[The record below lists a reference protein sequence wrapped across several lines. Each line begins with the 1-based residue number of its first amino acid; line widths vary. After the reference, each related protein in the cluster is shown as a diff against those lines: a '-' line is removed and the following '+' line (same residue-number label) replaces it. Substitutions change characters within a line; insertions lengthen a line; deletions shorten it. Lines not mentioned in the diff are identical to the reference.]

1 MQGIKHLIIN
11 SPYEEPHRHWEYN
24 HARMAFEL
32 AEGRRL
38 SGYTVASSTSR
49 LINDPGVF
57 VEIPLV
63 NQIRQRVAQ
72 WRAEG
77 YAGVSGITKNL
88 LEHWHN
94 AEARDNRFFYCQLEA
109 IETLIWLA
117 EAPDAE
123 KVGIEI
129 PSDGGELS
137 RICSKMATGTGKTIV
152 MAMLVAWQSLNKI
165 NYPNKKGYAKDFLV
179 VAPNLTV
186 RSRLS
191 VLLPAGEG
199 NYYDAFN
206 VVPPGLREQL
216 RQAKV
221 VIRNWHALA
230 WDTDAQLKKKRSVD
244 KRGAKSDEAYAREVL
259 GELANSKN
267 FVVINDEAHHAW
279 RIPVGAKL
287 SREEKQDAE
296 EATIWIGGLDRLNK
310 ARGITTVYDFSA
322 TPFTPSGRN
331 STSENLFGWIVSDF
345 GLTEAIESGLVKTPR
360 VVIRDD
366 GQPGS
371 GHNDY
376 KSQFY
381 HLYYVPEVKS
391 SLNKKGASASEA
403 LPPLVENAY
412 ALLGKD
418 WRETAGAWR
427 DKGFTVPPVMISVA
441 NQTETAARI
450 KYAFD
455 RCNILIPELCNA
467 EKTLHI
473 DSKVLETADA
483 YAEAENKA
491 QVKTTDDTGE
501 AVAADAD
508 EEIETSPTRRLSK
521 KEQAQKLRRM
531 VDTIGRQGEPGEQIQ
546 HVISVGML
554 TEGWDAK
561 NVTHIMG
568 LRAFSSQLLCEQVV
582 GRGLRRTSY
591 DLDENNLF
599 APEYVNIFGVPFAFM
614 PHESPKDSEIKPSA
628 PKQRI
633 QPLPDKSEFEIRF
646 PNVLR
651 IERKF
656 KPVLKLDLNKVAP
669 LVLNAYDTREIA
681 ELAPVIEGKHDVTR
695 LAEIDLEKIYSQV
708 RLQSSI
714 FRATL
719 DIFRRIET
727 DWKADVNSLFTQLV
741 PVVENFINSD
751 KLEISPPMFGL
762 EDKRKRV
769 LVRLN
774 AATIVNHLAP
784 FIQQENVETFEL
796 VVDVNKP
803 IISTADMKAWDTGK
817 PFVHTRKSH
826 INFCVCDS
834 RWESTTALHLDRS
847 PHIAAWVKNDHLG
860 FEIRYIFNGGEHK
873 YRPDF
878 LTRLSNDRI
887 LVIETKGEE
896 DQKDKVKREAMRE
909 WVRAVN
915 QPGGFGRWHAE
926 PAVSKRPDD
935 IPQILERAVS
945 AV

>member
-11 SPYEEPHRHWEYN
+11 SPYEEPRRHWEYN
-24 HARMAFEL
+24 HGRMAFEL
-32 AEGRRL
+32 AEGRRP
-38 SGYTVASSTSR
+38 SGYTVASTEKR
-49 LINDPGVF
+49 LVNDPGVF
-57 VEIPLV
+57 VQIPLV
-63 NQIRQRVAQ
+63 NKIRQRVKE
-72 WRAEG
+72 WREQG
-77 YAGVSGITKNL
+77 YAGVSGITKQL
-88 LEHWHN
+88 LEHWHDE
-94 AEARDNRFFYCQLEA
+94 EARTNRFFFCQLEA
-109 IETLIWLA
+109 IETLIWHA
-117 EAPDAE
+117 EAPASE
-123 KVGIEI
+123 KVGVDI
-129 PSDGGELS
+129 PSDGGELA
-137 RICSKMATGTGKTIV
+137 RVCSKMATGTGKTIV
-152 MAMLVAWQSLNKI
+152 MAMLVAWQSLNRI
-165 NYPNKKGYAKDFLV
+165 NYPSRKGFAKDFLV

-191 VLLPAGEG
+191 VLLPSGAE

-206 VVPPGLREQL
+206 VVPLGLREQL

-221 VIRNWHALA
+221 VVRNWHALA
-230 WDTDAQLKKKRSVD
+230 WDAEEKLKKRRSVD

-259 GELANSKN
+259 GELAGSKN

-279 RIPVGAKL
+279 RIPAGAKL
-287 SREEKQDAE
+287 SREEKKEAE
-296 EATIWIGGLDRLNK
+296 EATVWIGGLDRLDR
-310 ARGITTVYDFSA
+310 ARGIQMVYDFSA
-322 TPFTPSGRN
+322 TPFTPSGKS

-366 GQPGS
+366 GQLGA
-371 GHNDY
+371 DY
-376 KSQFY
+376 KSKFY
-381 HLYYVPEVKS
+381 HLYNDPEVKP
-391 SLNKKGASASEA
+391 SLNKKGASETEA

-418 WRETAGAWR
+418 WRETSQAWR
-427 DKGFTVPPVMISVA
+427 DAGLAVPPVMISVA

-467 EKTLHI
+467 ERTLHI
-473 DSKVLETADA
+473 DSKVLESAEA
-483 YAEAENKA
+483 YAEEDAGAEAKA
-491 QVKTTDDTGE
+491 
-501 AVAADAD
+501 AD
-508 EEIETSPTRRLSK
+508 EEAEEGPARKLTK
-521 KEQAQKLRRM
+521 KEQAQRLRQT
-531 VDTIGRQGEPGEQIQ
+531 VDTIGRPGELGEQIQ

-561 NVTHIMG
+561 TVTHIMG

-591 DLDENNLF
+591 DLDDNGLF
-599 APEYVNIFGVPFAFM
+599 TPEYVNIFGVPFAFM
-614 PHESPKDSEIKPSA
+614 PHESPKDGEVKVSA

-633 QPLPDKSEFEIRF
+633 QPLPEKAEFEIRF

-651 IERKF
+651 IESKF
-656 KPVLKLDLNKVAP
+656 RPVLRLDLNNVTP
-669 LVLNAYDTREIA
+669 LTLNAYDTREIA

-708 RLQSSI
+708 RLQSSV

-719 DIFRRIET
+719 DIFKQIKT
-727 DWKADVNSLFTQLV
+727 DWKGDPNTLFTQIV
-741 PVVENFINSD
+741 PVVESFINSD
-751 KLEISPPMFGL
+751 RLEVSPPTFGL
-762 EDKRKRV
+762 EDKRRRV

-774 AATIVNHLAP
+774 AATVVNHLVP
-784 FIQQENVETFEL
+784 FIQQENVESYEL
-796 VVDVNKP
+796 IVDTNKP
-803 IISTADMKAWDTGK
+803 IISTGDMRPWDTSK

-826 INFCVCDS
+826 VNFCVCDS

-847 PHIAAWVKNDHLG
+847 PHVSAWVKNDHIG

-878 LTRLSNDRI
+878 LARLSSDEI

-909 WVRAVN
+909 WLRAVN
-915 QPGGFGRWHAE
+915 QHGGFGRWHPE

-935 IPQILERAVS
+935 IPQLLERAVKPG
-945 AV
+945 

>member
-1 MQGIKHLIIN
+1 MSGIDHLIIN
-11 SPYEEPHRHWEYN
+11 APYDEPTKHWEYN
-24 HARMAFEL
+24 HNRMAFEL
-32 AEGRRL
+32 AEGRRP
-38 SGYTVASSTSR
+38 SGYTVASTTKK
-49 LINDPGVF
+49 LVNDPGVF
-57 VEIPLV
+57 VQIPLV
-63 NQIRQRVAQ
+63 NQIRGRVKE
-72 WRAEG
+72 WRENG
-77 YAGVSGITKNL
+77 YAGVSSVTKQL
-88 LEHWHN
+88 LGHWRDT
-94 AEARDNRFFYCQLEA
+94 EARTNRLFFCQLEA
-109 IETLIWLA
+109 IETLIWIA

-123 KVGIEI
+123 KVGIDI
-129 PSDGGELS
+129 PSDGGELQ

-152 MAMLVAWQSLNKI
+152 MAMLIAWQSLNKI
-165 NYPNKKGYAKDFLV
+165 NTTNRKGFAKDFLI

-191 VLLPAGEG
+191 VLIPAGEE

-206 VVPPGLREQL
+206 IVPLGMREQL

-221 VIRNWHALA
+221 IVRNWHALA
-230 WDTDAQLKKKRSVD
+230 WDSDDKIKKRRSVD

-267 FVVINDEAHHAW
+267 FLVINDEAHHAW
-279 RIPVGAKL
+279 RIPAGTKL
-287 SREEKQDAE
+287 KRDEKQDAE
-296 EATIWIGGLDRLNK
+296 EATIWIGGLDRLNQ
-310 ARGITTVYDFSA
+310 ARGIQAVYDFSA
-322 TPFTPSGRN
+322 TPFTPTGRT
-331 STSENLFGWIVSDF
+331 SDSENLFGWIVSDF

-366 GQPGS
+366 GQLGS
-371 GHNDY
+371 DY
-376 KSQFY
+376 KSKFY
-381 HLYYVPEVKS
+381 HIYNDPDVKP
-391 SLNKKGASASEA
+391 SLNRKGAEPSEA

-418 WRETAGAWR
+418 WRETAQVWR
-427 DKGFTVPPVMISVA
+427 DGGIEIPPVMISVA

-455 RCNILIPELCNA
+455 HSNILIPELCNSD
-467 EKTLHI
+467 KTLHI
-473 DSKVLETADA
+473 DSKVLES
-483 YAEAENKA
+483 AEAFAEEVNTA
-491 QVKTTDDTGE
+491 ETKTVEDSDDE
-501 AVAADAD
+501 PA
-508 EEIETSPTRRLSK
+508 TRKLTK
-521 KEQAQKLRRM
+521 KEQAQLLRQT
-531 VDTIGRQGEPGEQIQ
+531 VDTIGRVGEPGEQIQ

-561 NVTHIMG
+561 TVTHIMG

-591 DLDENNLF
+591 DIEENGMF
-599 APEYVNIFGVPFAFM
+599 SPEYVNIFGVPFAFM
-614 PHESPKDSEIKPSA
+614 PHESPRDSEVKVSA

-633 QPLPDKSEFEIRF
+633 QPLTEKAEFEIRF

-651 IERKF
+651 IENKF
-656 KPVLKLDLNKVAP
+656 KPILKLDLNKVET
-669 LVLNAYDTREIA
+669 LTLNAYDTRELA
-681 ELAPVIEGKHDVTR
+681 ELAPVIEGKHDVSR
-695 LAEIDLEKIYSQV
+695 LSEIDLETLYAQV

-719 DIFRRIET
+719 DIYRQIKP
-727 DWKADVNSLFTQLV
+727 DWKGDFNSLFSQLV
-741 PVVENFINSD
+741 PVVEKFIISD
-751 KLEISPPMFGL
+751 KLQISPPMFGL
-762 EDKRKRV
+762 EEKRKRV

-774 AATIVNHLAP
+774 AATIVNHLVP
-784 FIQQENVETFEL
+784 FIQQENVESYEL
-796 VVDVNKP
+796 VVDTNKP
-803 IISTADMKAWDTGK
+803 IISTGDMKAWDTSK

-847 PHIAAWVKNDHLG
+847 PHVAAWVKNDHLS

-878 LTRLSNDRI
+878 LAKMSNDEI

-909 WVRAVN
+909 WIRAVN
-915 QPGGFGRWHAE
+915 QHGGFGRWHSD

-935 IPQILERAVS
+935 IPDILQKAIN
-945 AV
+945 

>member
-1 MQGIKHLIIN
+1 MQGIEHLIIN
-11 SPYEEPHRHWEYN
+11 SPYEEPRQHWEYN
-24 HARMAFEL
+24 HYRMAFEL
-32 AEGRRL
+32 AEGRRP
-38 SGYTVASSTSR
+38 SGYTVASTTKK

-57 VEIPLV
+57 VSIPLV
-63 NQIRQRVAQ
+63 NQIRQRIKE
-72 WRAEG
+72 WRERG
-77 YAGVSGITKNL
+77 FAGVSGITKQL
-88 LEHWHN
+88 LEHWRDQ
-94 AEARDNRFFYCQLEA
+94 EARSNRLFFCQLEA

-117 EAPDAE
+117 EAPQAE

-129 PSDGGELS
+129 PNDGGPLT

-152 MAMLVAWQSLNKI
+152 MAMLIAWQSLNKI
-165 NYPNKKGYAKDFLV
+165 NYPNKKGFAKDFLV
-179 VAPNLTV
+179 IAPNLTV

-191 VLLPAGEG
+191 VLTPSGEE
-199 NYYDAFN
+199 NYYDHFN
-206 VVPPGLREQL
+206 IVPLGLREQL

-230 WDTDAQLKKKRSVD
+230 WDTEEKIRKKRSVD

-267 FVVINDEAHHAW
+267 FIVINDEAHHAW
-279 RIPVGAKL
+279 RIPAGAKL
-287 SREEKQDAE
+287 SREEKKDAE
-296 EATIWIGGLDRLNK
+296 EATIWIGGLDRLNR
-310 ARGITTVYDFSA
+310 ARGIQMVYDFSA
-322 TPFTPSGRN
+322 TPFTPTGKN
-331 STSENLFGWIVSDF
+331 SSSENLFGWIVSDF

-366 GQPGS
+366 GQLGS
-371 GHNDY
+371 DY
-376 KSQFY
+376 KSKFY
-381 HLYYVPEVKS
+381 HIYNDPEVKP
-391 SLNKKGASASEA
+391 SLNKKGASESEA

-418 WRETAGAWR
+418 WRETAQVWR
-427 DKGFTVPPVMISVA
+427 DAGIRVPPVMISVA

-455 RCNILIPELCNA
+455 HENILISELCNA

-473 DSKVLETADA
+473 DSKVLES
-483 YAEAENKA
+483 AEAFAEEAGK
-491 QVKTTDDTGE
+491 E
-501 AVAADAD
+501 LEPPAVAGGFD
-508 EEIETSPTRRLSK
+508 EEVEAEPTLKLSK
-521 KEQAQKLRRM
+521 KDQAKRLRQT
-531 VDTIGRQGEPGEQIQ
+531 VDTIGKTGELGEQIQ

-561 NVTHIMG
+561 TVTHIMG

-591 DLDENNLF
+591 DLDEKGLF
-599 APEYVNIFGVPFAFM
+599 TPEYVNIFGVPFAFM
-614 PHESPKDSEIKPSA
+614 PHESPKDSEVKVSA
-628 PKQRI
+628 PKQRM
-633 QPLPDKSEFEIRF
+633 
-646 PNVLR
+646 
-651 IERKF
+651 F
-656 KPVLKLDLNKVAP
+656 KPVLKLDLSKVER
-669 LVLNAYDTREIA
+669 LTLNAYDTREIA

-714 FRATL
+714 FRAAL
-719 DIFRRIET
+719 DIFKQIKT
-727 DWKADVNSLFTQLV
+727 DWKDDLNALFTQIV
-741 PVVENFINSD
+741 PVVEKFIDSD

-762 EDKRKRV
+762 EDKRRRI

-774 AATIVNHLAP
+774 APTVVNHLVP
-784 FIQQENVETFEL
+784 FIQQENVESYEL
-796 VVDVNKP
+796 IVDTNKP
-803 IISTADMKAWDTGK
+803 IISTGDMKAWDTSK
-817 PFVHTRKSH
+817 PFVHTRRSH

-834 RWESTTALHLDRS
+834 RWENTAALHLDRS
-847 PHIAAWVKNDHLG
+847 PHVTAWVKNDHLG
-860 FEIRYIFNGGEHK
+860 FEIPYIFNGGGHK

-878 LTRLSNDRI
+878 LAKLVTDEI

-915 QPGGFGRWHAE
+915 QNGGFGRWYPE

-935 IPQILERAVS
+935 IPEILEEAIQQS
-945 AV
+945 KIQ

>member
-1 MQGIKHLIIN
+1 
-11 SPYEEPHRHWEYN
+11 
-24 HARMAFEL
+24 
-32 AEGRRL
+32 
-38 SGYTVASSTSR
+38 
-49 LINDPGVF
+49 
-57 VEIPLV
+57 
-63 NQIRQRVAQ
+63 
-72 WRAEG
+72 
-77 YAGVSGITKNL
+77 
-88 LEHWHN
+88 
-94 AEARDNRFFYCQLEA
+94 
-109 IETLIWLA
+109 
-117 EAPDAE
+117 
-123 KVGIEI
+123 
-129 PSDGGELS
+129 
-137 RICSKMATGTGKTIV
+137 
-152 MAMLVAWQSLNKI
+152 MAMLIAWQSLNKI
-165 NYPNKKGYAKDFLV
+165 NYPNKKGGFAKDFLI

-191 VLLPAGEG
+191 VLLPSGEE

-206 VVPPGLREQL
+206 VVPLGLREQL
-216 RQAKV
+216 RQVKV

-230 WDTDAQLKKKRSVD
+230 WDTEEKIRKKRSVD

-279 RIPVGAKL
+279 RIPAGVKL
-287 SREEKQDAE
+287 SRDEKKDAE

-310 ARGITTVYDFSA
+310 ARGIQTVFDFSA
-322 TPFTPSGRN
+322 TPFIPSGKN

-366 GQPGS
+366 GQLGA
-371 GHNDY
+371 DY
-376 KSQFY
+376 KSKFY
-381 HLYYVPEVKS
+381 HLYNDPEVKP
-391 SLNKKGASASEA
+391 SLNKKGASDSEA

-418 WRETAGAWR
+418 WRETAQVWR
-427 DKGFTVPPVMISVA
+427 DADIPVPPVMISVA

-455 RCNILIPELCNA
+455 HCNILIPELCNP

-473 DSKVLETADA
+473 DSKVLESAEAFAEEETNVEIKPTDED
-483 YAEAENKA
+483 AEAE
-491 QVKTTDDTGE
+491 
-501 AVAADAD
+501 
-508 EEIETSPTRRLSK
+508 PTRKLSK
-521 KEQAQKLRRM
+521 KEQAKKLRQT
-531 VDTIGRQGEPGEQIQ
+531 VDTIGRPGEIGEQIQ

-561 NVTHIMG
+561 TVTHIMG

-591 DLDENNLF
+591 DLDDKGRF
-599 APEYVNIFGVPFAFM
+599 TPEYVNIFGVPFAFM
-614 PHESPKDSEIKPSA
+614 PHESPKDSEVKVSA
-628 PKQRI
+628 PNQRI
-633 QPLPDKSEFEIRF
+633 QPLAEKSEFDLRF
-646 PNVLR
+646 PNVVR
-651 IERKF
+651 IESKF
-656 KPVLKLDLNKVAP
+656 KPVLKLDLNKVTT
-669 LVLNAYDTREIA
+669 LTLNAYDTREIA
-681 ELAPVIEGKHDVTR
+681 ELTPVIEGKHDVTR
-695 LAEIDLEKIYSQV
+695 LTEIDLEKLYSQV

-719 DIFRRIET
+719 DIFRQIET
-727 DWKADVNSLFTQLV
+727 DWKGDLNSLFTQIV
-741 PVVENFINSD
+741 PVVEDFIHSD

-769 LVRLN
+769 LIRLN
-774 AATIVNHLAP
+774 AAAVVNHLAP
-784 FIQQENVETFEL
+784 FIQQENVESYEL
-796 VVDVNKP
+796 IVDTNRP
-803 IISTADMKAWDTGK
+803 IISTGDMKAWDTSK

-847 PHIAAWVKNDHLG
+847 PHVTAWVKNDHLG
-860 FEIRYIFNGGEHK
+860 FEVRYIFNGGEHK

-878 LTRLSNDRI
+878 LAKLSNDEI
-887 LVIETKGEE
+887 LIIETKGEE

-909 WVRAVN
+909 WLRAVN
-915 QPGGFGRWHAE
+915 QHGGFGRWHSE

-935 IPQILERAVS
+935 IPKILERAINPK
-945 AV
+945 

>member
-11 SPYEEPHRHWEYN
+11 SPYDEPQKHWEYN
-24 HARMAFEL
+24 HHRMAFEL
-32 AEGRRL
+32 GEGRRP
-38 SGYTVASSTSR
+38 SGYTIASSTSR

-63 NQIRQRVAQ
+63 NKVRGRVKE
-72 WRAEG
+72 WREGG
-77 YAGVSGITKNL
+77 YAGISGITKNL
-88 LEHWHN
+88 LEHWRD
-94 AEARDNRFFYCQLEA
+94 AEARDNRFFFCQLEA

-117 EAPDAE
+117 EAPDAD
-123 KVGIEI
+123 KVGLDI
-129 PSDGGELS
+129 PNDGGEFS

-152 MAMLVAWQSLNKI
+152 MAMLIAWQSLNKI
-165 NYPNKKGYAKDFLV
+165 NYPNKKGFAKDFLV

-191 VLLPAGEG
+191 VLLPSGEG

-206 VVPPGLREQL
+206 VVPLGLREQL
-216 RQAKV
+216 RQARV
-221 VIRNWHALA
+221 VVRNWHALA
-230 WDTDAQLKKKRSVD
+230 WDTEAQLKKKRSVD

-267 FVVINDEAHHAW
+267 FIVINDEAHHAR
-279 RIPVGAKL
+279 RIPAGAKL
-287 SREEKQDAE
+287 SREEKQEAE
-296 EATIWIGGLDRLNK
+296 EATIWIGGLDRLNRS
-310 ARGITTVYDFSA
+310 RGIQTVYDFSA
-322 TPFTPSGRN
+322 TPFTPSGKN
-331 STSENLFGWIVSDF
+331 STAENLFGWIVSDF

-366 GQPGS
+366 GQLGA
-371 GHNDY
+371 DY
-376 KSQFY
+376 KSKFY
-381 HLYYVPEVKS
+381 HLYNDPEVKP
-391 SLNKKGASASEA
+391 SLNKKSASASEA

-418 WRETAGAWR
+418 WRETAQAWR
-427 DKGFTVPPVMISVA
+427 DAGIPVPPVMISVA

-473 DSKVLETADA
+473 DSKVLESADA
-483 YAEAENKA
+483 YTEADSKAEAKRTDEN
-491 QVKTTDDTGE
+491 G
-501 AVAADAD
+501 AD
-508 EEIETSPTRRLSK
+508 EETEAEPTRNLSK
-521 KEQAQKLRRM
+521 KEQAQRLRQS
-531 VDTIGRQGEPGEQIQ
+531 VDTIGKPGELGEQIQ

-561 NVTHIMG
+561 TVTHVMG

-591 DLDENNLF
+591 DLDENGLF
-599 APEYVNIFGVPFAFM
+599 TPEYVNIFGVPFAFM
-614 PHESPKDSEIKPSA
+614 PHESPKDSEVKVSA

-633 QPLPDKSEFEIRF
+633 QPLPERSEFEIRF

-656 KPVLKLDLNKVAP
+656 KPVLKLDLNRVAP
-669 LVLNAYDTREIA
+669 LTLNAYDTREIA
-681 ELAPVIEGKHDVTR
+681 ELAPVIEGRHDVTR

-719 DIFRRIET
+719 DIFKRTES
-727 DWKADVNSLFTQLV
+727 DWKGDPNALFTQIV
-741 PVVENFINSD
+741 SVVENFINSD
-751 KLEISPPMFGL
+751 KLEISPQMFGL

-774 AATIVNHLAP
+774 AATVVNHLTP
-784 FIQQENVETFEL
+784 FIQQENVESYEL
-796 VVDVNKP
+796 VVDTNKP
-803 IISTADMKAWDTGK
+803 IIATGDMKAWDTSK

-847 PHIAAWVKNDHLG
+847 PHVAAWVKNDHLG

-878 LTRLSNDRI
+878 LAKLSNDKI

-909 WVRAVN
+909 WMRAVN
-915 QPGGFGRWHAE
+915 QNGGFGRWYSE

-935 IPQILERAVS
+935 IPEILEKAIRS
-945 AV
+945 EI